1 MEESSKQVD
10 RLVIDASIAVWAVV
24 PAAARFDTLELIR
37 RWRATGVQLLSPSL
51 FLAESTSVIRKLVHG
66 GAFSVEEGSTALS
79 DLLNLDI
86 DIVPETADHF
96 RAAFLWAQRLGQS
109 KAYDGFYLAAAEHS
123 DCELWTA
130 DERLAKLAITKKI
143 DWVHWAGEAGA
154 ETAV

>member
-1 MEESSKQVD
+1 M
-10 RLVIDASIAVWAVV
+10 IDAGIAVWAVV

-37 RWRATGVQLLSPSL
+37 RWRGRGAQLLSPSL
-51 FLAESTSVIRKLVHG
+51 FLAESTSAIRKLVHG
-66 GAFSVEEGSTALS
+66 GVLSVAEGSTALS

-86 DIVPETADHF
+86 DIILETAEHC

-109 KAYDGFYLAAAEHS
+109 KAYDGFYLAAAEHG

-130 DERLAKLAITKKI
+130 DERLANLAITKKI
-143 DWVHWAGEAGA
+143 DWVHWAGEPGA